1 MSHDAND
8 TAAFALLLIDVQKDF
23 WREPMSMTLP
33 AYEQN
38 VAALLDLCRRQGF
51 DVIHL
56 RALFGND
63 RSDWMVKYRL
73 SGRIPCIAGS
83 AGAEVL
89 SCASALPQE
98 KIIRKQSFD
107 GFFNDELTRHLQ
119 ENGKRYLLMAGLVT
133 SVCVLLTAASAA
145 QRGFLV
151 SLVEDCCADSA
162 EAHEHTLDRYPFV
175 FGRTRLARIKADL
188 PAWRAD
194 IEKIDVE

>member
-1 MSHDAND
+1 MSPDDND
-8 TAAFALLLIDVQKDF
+8 TGAFALLIIDVQKDF

-33 AYEQN
+33 AYEHN
-38 VAALLDLCRRQGF
+38 VAALLDLCRRQGI

-56 RALFGND
+56 RALFRRD
-63 RSDWMVKYRL
+63 QSDWMVKYRL
-73 SGRIPCIAGS
+73 LGRIPCIAGS

-89 SCASALPQE
+89 PCAAALPQE
-98 KIIRKQSFD
+98 KIISKQSYD
-107 GFFNDELTRHLQ
+107 GFFNNELARHLQ
-119 ENGKRYLLMAGLVT
+119 ENGKRYLLVAGLVT

-162 EAHEHTLDRYPFV
+162 EAHGHTLEAYPFV
-175 FGRTRLARIKADL
+175 FGRTGLARILADL